1 MTPNEHAPVSRA
13 LVKQLSTFTENWA
26 EAKPIRTHTDYRLAV
41 KALSWIRR
49 VRLDIEESFKEMK
62 AAANA
67 TRASVIGQ
75 EKKWVGQAKPLEE
88 ALTQLIVRYDQQRAE
103 IAKEAAVAALKIP
116 SKTSLMAYSELATP
130 PEGYHT
136 LPRLTVVVTDKTALI
151 SAVAEGAVESEALT
165 VNTTYLRKQAE
176 AQGALINVPGIRIDK
191 KFTIVTHDG

>member
-1 MTPNEHAPVSRA
+1 MTADPQPVSRA
-13 LVKQLSTFTENWA
+13 LATQLSTFAANWSTVD
-26 EAKPIRTHTDYRLAV
+26 PISTHTDYRRAVTALA
-41 KALSWIRR
+41 WIRR
-49 VRLDIEESFKEMK
+49 VRLDIQASFKEMK
-62 AAANA
+62 RAANA
-67 TRASVIGQ
+67 TRASILGQ
-75 EKKWVGQAKPLEE
+75 EKKWVGKTTPLEE
-88 ALTQLIVRYDQQRAE
+88 ALTDRIVAYDRHRAAV
-103 IAKEAAVAALKIP
+103 AKDAAVAALKIP

-191 KFTIVTHDG
+191 KFTIVTHDE